1 MTYPHH
7 HLDPILL
14 SPESGEGELTL
25 LPGYEVLSFVVDGV
39 NYKISWEVLRS
50 LLEQVDA
57 GNRQG

>member
-1 MTYPHH
+1 MPYPYPS
-7 HLDPILL
+7 LDPILL
-14 SPESGEGELTL
+14 SPESGEGELAL